1 MPFVNHIQTAAL
13 ATASFKIR
21 EAGEADACIIG
32 GGLAGLSL
40 SILLARQGRNVVLFE
55 KNKYP
60 FHKVCGEYISLES
73 KPFLERLG
81 LSLPATQYPHI
92 HTLQVTAVSGVEVN
106 RKLDLGGFGISRYKL
121 DYELSLIAKS
131 FGVTILHER
140 VEDVVYHEKKYHVKT
155 NNGNYISAICTGS
168 FGKRSNL
175 DVKLHR
181 PFIKSAKKGLNNYLG
196 IKYHIRYN
204 HPKDLIALH
213 NFKDGYCGISAI
225 EEDKYCLCYLTT
237 ANNLAD
243 NNNDIPSME
252 KQVLHKN
259 KHLQKIFTEAEFL
272 YKEPLVISQISFA
285 NKTQAAGNM
294 PLCGDAAGLITPL
307 CGNGMSMA
315 LKASS
320 LIAPLLDNFL
330 NGITNIDQ
338 LNQQYSALWQST
350 FNRRLQLGRIVQ
362 STFGNNL
369 MTSAFLQT
377 CKLFPAMAD
386 TLIRN
391 THGQPF

>member
-1 MPFVNHIQTAAL
+1 MAPR
-13 ATASFKIR
+13 SF
-21 EAGEADACIIG
+21 GERPGGRLSDADACIIG

-40 SILLARQGRNVVLFE
+40 SILLARQGWNVVLFE

-73 KPFLERLG
+73 KPFIERLG
-81 LSLPATQYPHI
+81 FDIPEQKYPHI
-92 HTLQVTAVSGVEVN
+92 THLQVTAVSGVEVN
-106 RKLDLGGFGISRYKL
+106 RPLDLGGFGISRYTL

-131 FGVTILHER
+131 CGVTILQER
-140 VEDVVYHEKKYHVKT
+140 VEEVVYKENKYHIKT
-155 NNGNYISAICTGS
+155 NKSQYTSVICSGS

-204 HPKDLIALH
+204 HPKHLIALH

-225 EEDKYCLCYLTT
+225 EDDKYCLCYLTT
-237 ANNLAD
+237 ANNLV
-243 NNNDIPSME
+243 NNSNDIATME
-252 KQVLHKN
+252 KQVLQRN
-259 KHLQKIFTEAEFL
+259 RHLQKIFTEAEFL

-285 NKTQAAGNM
+285 NKTQSAGHM

-330 NGITNIDQ
+330 NGKTTIDQ
-338 LNQQYSALWQST
+338 LNQQYSMLWHRT

-362 STFGNNL
+362 GTFGNNL
-369 MTSAFLQT
+369 LTSAFLQT
-377 CKLFPAMAD
+377 CKLFPTLAD

-391 THGQPF
+391 THGEIF